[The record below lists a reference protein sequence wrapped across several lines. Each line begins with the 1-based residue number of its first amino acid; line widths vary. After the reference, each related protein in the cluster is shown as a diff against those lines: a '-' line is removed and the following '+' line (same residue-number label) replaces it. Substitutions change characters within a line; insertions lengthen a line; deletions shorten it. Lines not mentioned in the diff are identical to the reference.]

1 MNYSSAGEIMD
12 EINKLV
18 PIYGGI
24 TYQRLADGGL
34 FWPCPDEAS
43 PGTEFLKP
51 YWQDDN
57 KPGLAPLPATP
68 PQEKADKKYS
78 YKLIIGGT
86 LFHSGGG
93 TLSMRSKMLKELC
106 PEGYVEINPN
116 DAAKLGIDENDT
128 VQVSSQRASIDAKAK
143 LTPKNP
149 EGIVFIPK
157 EFEELQVQELIP
169 VQFDPV
175 SHIPAMKVCAVNLT
189 KISSPEPE

>member
-1 MNYSSAGEIMD
+1 MD

-24 TYQRLADGGL
+24 TYQRLDEGGL
-34 FWPCPDEAS
+34 FWPCLDEAS

-51 YWQDDN
+51 FWQVAK
-57 KPGLAPLPATP
+57 KPGLAPLPSMQP
-68 PQEKADKKYS
+68 EDKADPKYP
-78 YKLIIGGT
+78 YKLIIGGR

-93 TLSMRSKMLKELC
+93 TLSMKSKILKELC

-116 DAAKLGIDENDT
+116 DAAKLSINEGDT
-128 VQVSSQRASIDAKAK
+128 VKVSSQRTSIDAKAK

-169 VQFDPV
+169 VQFDPI